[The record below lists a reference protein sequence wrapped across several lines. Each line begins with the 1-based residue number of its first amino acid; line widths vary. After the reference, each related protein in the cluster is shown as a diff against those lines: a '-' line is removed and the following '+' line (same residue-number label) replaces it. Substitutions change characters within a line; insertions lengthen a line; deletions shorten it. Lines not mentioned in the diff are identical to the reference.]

1 MRCRDL
7 VEFNAWQK
15 PIISAYLKSNKAE
28 TQRQKNLHVAIF
40 LQYNDERLRKTFCR
54 KICSLRN
61 GCKLKGDTP
70 EEVKYDGWDL

>member
-28 TQRQKNLHVAIF
+28 TQRQKNLHAAIF
-40 LQYNDERLRKTFCR
+40 IHHNDERMRKIFCGR
-54 KICSLRN
+54 ICSLRKD
-61 GCKLKGDTP
+61 CKLKGD
-70 EEVKYDGWDL
+70 E